1 MCLGCTLRSSFH
13 LGGSGRLRQVEADRR
28 STAGDRFR
36 WCRTTSH
43 EDSTRWIALWFG
55 FRGLVS
61 NGFLLVDMKMHSGD
75 NACWHDVSM
84 YEERHF
90 VWWKKFNFTPNLW
103 PQELPKAFS
112 LHHFNRWVFSQECRR
127 HPWASLTPQNRY
139 FSRDHVPYRPSD
151 HFLLKVF
158 SSRRSCY
165 RRPPHRCRVAGAC
178 ECP

>member
-1 MCLGCTLRSSFH
+1 MCLDCT

-43 EDSTRWIALWFG
+43 EDSTRWIALWVG

-61 NGFLLVDMKMHSGD
+61 YGFLLVEMKMHSGI
-75 NACWHDVSM
+75 VVTM
-84 YEERHF
+84 YVDMMCPCMRRGILF
-90 VWWKKFNFTPNLW
+90 GGKSSISLPNLW

-112 LHHFNRWVFSQECRR
+112 LHHFNQWVFSRECRR

-151 HFLLKVF
+151 PFLLKVF